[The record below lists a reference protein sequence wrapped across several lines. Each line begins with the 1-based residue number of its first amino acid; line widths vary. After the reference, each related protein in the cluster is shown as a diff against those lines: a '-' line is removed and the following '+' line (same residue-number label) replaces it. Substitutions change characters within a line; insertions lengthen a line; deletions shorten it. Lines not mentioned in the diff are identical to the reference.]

1 MDQFKKLYAS
11 LSLKQ
16 KISIGIAALA
26 VVLAIVGLSKWHK
39 EQDFK
44 PLYTGVAPEDA
55 AVIVQKIKESGTEY
69 RLSDTGGVISVPS
82 GRVAELRLEMA
93 AAGLPKSGRIGFE
106 LFDKTT
112 FGATEFVEHINYN
125 RALEGELER
134 SVGSLSAVE
143 QARVHITEAKE
154 SVFVES
160 REQGKASVII
170 KLKIG
175 ASLLPKNV
183 IAIQQLVA
191 SAVEGLS
198 PDDVSVV
205 DTRGT
210 LLSRRKSPDEEATD
224 VAFERRQRIEHD
236 LLDKINATLEPL
248 LGRDRFR
255 AGVTVECDLNSA
267 DQSEETFDPNRSVMT
282 NSQKTEEVNTGS
294 SVTGIPGTA
303 SNLPRPV
310 VRPGGPTSTSSKR
323 TENIS
328 YESSHLVRK
337 MRIPEGAI
345 KHMSVSVLL
354 DQRLRRE
361 GKSSKLVAVPPAPET
376 IKAVHDLIAGITG
389 FEQDRGDQIVIE
401 SLPFEATLDQQD
413 ASDPSTA
420 PPMLPAG
427 KPKPLNWKDTLKDPK
442 MMMGIGGGVLLLA
455 LLGVG
460 AMLFLRK
467 GKKAQT
473 PAMAKAIAPGDNL
486 DLDNLEGVNLDE
498 LDPNSELAK
507 RIAEQKKADLAAV
520 ASLKAS
526 SISTKKT
533 EMLTREVINTAKK
546 DPAVSAH
553 VLQTWLHEED

>member
-1 MDQFKKLYAS
+1 MDQLKKLYAS

-16 KISIGIAALA
+16 KISIGVAALTI
-26 VVLAIVGLSKWHK
+26 VIAIISFSQWRR
-39 EQDFK
+39 ERDFK

-55 AVIVQKIKESGTEY
+55 AIMIQKIKESGTEY
-69 RLSDTGGVISVPS
+69 RLADTGGVISVPS
-82 GRVAELRLEMA
+82 AKVAELRLEMA

-134 SVGSLSAVE
+134 SIVSLSAVE

-154 SVFVES
+154 SVFVDT
-160 REQGKASVII
+160 RQQGKASVII

-175 ASLLPKNV
+175 AALLPRNV
-183 IAIQQLVA
+183 VAIQQLVA

-198 PDDVSVV
+198 PEDVSVV

-210 LLSRRKSPDEEATD
+210 LLSRHKSAEEEATD
-224 VAFERRQRIEHD
+224 LAFDRRQRIEHD

-248 LGRDRFR
+248 LGRDKFR
-255 AGVTVECDLNSA
+255 AGVTVDCDLNSS

-310 VRPGGPTSTSSKR
+310 IRPGGPTSTSSKR
-323 TENIS
+323 TENVS
-328 YESSHLVRK
+328 YESSHVVRK
-337 MRIPEGAI
+337 TRIPEGAI
-345 KHMSVSVLL
+345 KHLSVSVLL

-361 GKSSKLVAVPPAPET
+361 GKGPKLVAAPPAPET
-376 IKAVHDLIAGITG
+376 IKAVHDLVAGVTG
-389 FEQDRGDQIVIE
+389 FVQERGDQIVIE

-413 ASDPSTA
+413 ASDPGPA
-420 PPMLPAG
+420 PVIPAG
-427 KPKPLNWKDTLKDPK
+427 KIKPTTWKDKLKDPK
-442 MMMGIGGGVLLLA
+442 MLIAIGGGALLMLLLC
-455 LLGVG
+455 GG
-460 AMLFLRK
+460 AFMFLRK
-467 GKKAQT
+467 RKKVESD
-473 PAMAKAIAPGDNL
+473 PAMAKAIAEGQLDPGS
-486 DLDNLEGVNLDE
+486 GALDE
-498 LDPNSELAK
+498 LDPSSELARK
-507 RIAEQKKADLAAV
+507 LAEQNKADVAAV
-520 ASLKAS
+520 ALLKAS
-526 SISTKKT
+526 TVSTKKG
-533 EMLTREVINTAKK
+533 ELLTKEIVETAKK

-553 VLQTWLHEED
+553 VLRTSLHEED

>member
-1 MDQFKKLYAS
+1 MDQLKKLYAS
-11 LSLKQ
+11 LTLIQ
-16 KISIGIAALA
+16 KISIGIAALVIMA
-26 VVLAIVGLSKWHK
+26 GIAGFSKWHT

-69 RLSDTGGVISVPS
+69 RLSDTGGIISVPS
-82 GRVAELRLEMA
+82 GKVAELRLEMA

-106 LFDKTT
+106 LFDKTN

-134 SVGSLSAVE
+134 SIGSLSAVE
-143 QARVHITEAKE
+143 EARVHITETKE

-160 REQGKASVII
+160 RQPGKASVIL

-175 ASLLPKNV
+175 ANLLPKNV
-183 IAIQQLVA
+183 LAIQQLVA

-205 DTRGT
+205 DTRGS
-210 LLSRRKSPDEEATD
+210 LLSRKKSTEEDASD
-224 VAFERRQRIEHD
+224 AAFERRHLIEHD
-236 LLDKINATLEPL
+236 LLEKINTTLEPL
-248 LGRDRFR
+248 LGRDKFR
-255 AGVTVECDLNSA
+255 AGVTVDCDLNSA

-303 SNLPRPV
+303 SNLPRPA
-310 VRPGGPTSTSSKR
+310 VRAGGPTSTSSKR

-328 YESSHLVRK
+328 YESSHVVRK
-337 MRIPEGAI
+337 TRIPEGAV
-345 KHMSVSVLL
+345 KHLSVSVLL

-361 GKSSKLVAVPPAPET
+361 GKSAKLTAIPPAPEI
-376 IKAVHDLIAGITG
+376 IKAVHDLVAGITG
-389 FEQDRGDQIVIE
+389 FQQDRGDQIVIE
-401 SLPFEATLDQQD
+401 SLPFEATLDQQE
-413 ASDPSTA
+413 ASDPSA
-420 PPMLPAG
+420 AKPALPASG
-427 KPKPLNWKDTLKDPK
+427 KPEPANWKDKLKDPK
-442 MMMGIGGGVLLLA
+442 MMMGIGGGVLLLV
-455 LLGVG
+455 LLGAG
-460 AMLFLRK
+460 AMMFLRK
-467 GKKAQT
+467 RKTADS
-473 PAMAKAIAPGDNL
+473 PEMAKTLTGHESRAALSGEEIDPG
-486 DLDNLEGVNLDE
+486 
-498 LDPNSELAK
+498 SELARK
-507 RIAEQKKADLAAV
+507 IAEQKKADLAAV

-533 EMLTREVINTAKK
+533 ELLAQEIVQTAKK
-546 DPAVSAH
+546 DPSISAH